1 MTRFRKVKSEI
12 RIIGVDDG
20 AFTPH
25 SAEDVRVV
33 GVVFRGGSWF
43 DGILW
48 TTVKVDG
55 LDATEKISNMIT
67 NSPHYGQLR
76 VIMLDGI
83 TFAGFNVVDIKKLH
97 QSTARPVLAIT
108 KNKPCLS
115 DVKSA
120 IQKIPNSKERLASLK
135 RAGEMM
141 EIETRRQTTIF
152 VHRAGTSKE
161 DARKIISISS
171 TRSSV
176 PEPLRVAHMIAS
188 SLSKIEQQ
196 RNKKI

>member
-20 AFTPH
+20 AFTPQ

-76 VIMLDGI
+76 VIMLDGV
-83 TFAGFNVVDIKKLH
+83 TFAGFNVVDIQKLH
-97 QSTARPVLAIT
+97 QSTALPVLAIT

-135 RAGEMM
+135 NAGEMI
-141 EIETRRQTTIF
+141 EIETIRQTTIF